1 MLRGRR
7 CERQGVGST
16 RTSWEPRGCHLEL
29 SPWRKEA
36 EASVHGLQALTR
48 FGPCPGVLTLAHRWP
63 VSAHRVD
70 PHSCGGTEQGRG
82 KAVTPEGIRNHT
94 KPSKL
99 HLKMETGHEDVTRR
113 PRASATLRVP
123 GPSTAPGTAPS
134 PHRWWQWWWLSGLYF
149 FTNINSFQQRW

>member
-48 FGPCPGVLTLAHRWP
+48 FGPCPGVLTLAHHWP
-63 VSAHRVD
+63 VSARRVD

-99 HLKMETGHEDVTRR
+99 HLKMEAGHEDVTRR